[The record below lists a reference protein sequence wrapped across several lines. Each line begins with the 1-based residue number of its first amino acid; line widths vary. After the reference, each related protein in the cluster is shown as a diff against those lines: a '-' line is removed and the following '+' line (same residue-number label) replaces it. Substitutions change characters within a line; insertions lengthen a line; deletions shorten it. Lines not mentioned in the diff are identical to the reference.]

1 MSPKQ
6 TPHKRNSYQYRNR
19 QVIVPDQH
27 LAVGVIVNVHGL
39 GGEVKV
45 ELHTDFPER
54 FIPGAVLYMGEELV
68 PVTVVG
74 ARPHKGHMLL
84 RLEGVTDRDTAESL
98 RGNWLFV
105 PESEAA
111 DLDEDTYWIHDL
123 VGLTVKDEEGT
134 VLGELQ
140 DVLVTGAN
148 DVYLV
153 KPTPEL
159 GVRELLLPAVA
170 SVVLD
175 VDIDNGVM
183 TVSLPPGLIDD

>member
-1 MSPKQ
+1 MSRKP
-6 TPHKRNSYQYRNR
+6 TSHKRNTYQYRNR
-19 QVIVPDQH
+19 EVIVPDEH
-27 LAVGVIVNVHGL
+27 IAVGVIVNVHGL

-54 FIPGAVLYMGEELV
+54 FAPGAVLYMGEDLV

-98 RGNWLFV
+98 RGTWLFV

-111 DLDEDTYWIHDL
+111 DLEEDTYWIHDL
-123 VGLTVKDEEGT
+123 IGLTVKDEAGT

-153 KPTPEL
+153 KPAPEL

-175 VDIDNGVM
+175 VDIDEGVM
-183 TVSLPPGLIDD
+183 TVSLPPGLIED